1 MSVDVSEQALA
12 GLGERV
18 RALRTRR
25 GLSRSQLA
33 TRSGLSEPHLSRL
46 ENGER
51 LPSLHMLARL
61 AAGLDAP
68 LSELLTDQPPGP
80 AAVVMRGDSVPTVS
94 AGGLSTQVLTPRSVV
109 PGMYATRYQLQ
120 PSQEST
126 DLLIHE
132 GNDWIYVLTGDLLI
146 DFGSDAISLAPGD
159 SVSFSSRVPHR
170 LQAQHG
176 QPADFLAIGHTLPR

>member
-12 GLGERV
+12 GLGARV
-18 RALRTRR
+18 RGLRTRR

-33 TRSGLSEPHLSRL
+33 ARSGLSEPHLSRL

-61 AAGLDAP
+61 AAGLDVSLA
-68 LSELLTDQPPGP
+68 ELLTDQPPGP

-109 PGMYATRYQLQ
+109 PGMYATRYQLE
-120 PSQEST
+120 PSAETT
-126 DLLIHE
+126 DLLIHD
-132 GNDWIYVLTGDLLI
+132 GNDWIYVLSGALLI
-146 DFGSDAISLAPGD
+146 DFGTDSISLAPGD

-170 LQAQHG
+170 LRAENG
-176 QPADFLAIGHTLPR
+176 RPVDFLAIGHTLTS